1 MKRNAIFILLG
12 IASWMNAQLTDIRY
26 IPSTSTDTI
35 STKAQLYPSL
45 LSKSKFNPVIF
56 ERGIKVGERRKDV
69 LLRDSDIFYIEFVDK
84 KGNQRVFKHIPELGL
99 GNRLLEVMSLGKI
112 SWYRHYFD
120 YKSDAWDQTTAYD
133 DYFIKD
139 KEIIKVPVKG
149 KYKRKLKELVSDQ
162 NSLVTEVNRITN
174 DRDIKEV
181 IESYNKK

>member
-84 KGNQRVFKHIPELGL
+84 KGNIIASSVNDIIIGSRDLAEFTEAMEKALKAV
-99 GNRLLEVMSLGKI
+99 GK
-112 SWYRHYFD
+112 
-120 YKSDAWDQTTAYD
+120 
-133 DYFIKD
+133 
-139 KEIIKVPVKG
+139 
-149 KYKRKLKELVSDQ
+149 
-162 NSLVTEVNRITN
+162 
-174 DRDIKEV
+174 
-181 IESYNKK
+181 